1 MAKRHHYV
9 PVTYLKGFTHND
21 GKLLVYR
28 KDEPD
33 KPFRQQPKAT
43 GFERY
48 YYSQI
53 AEDGTRDD
61 DRFEQLFSEVESRYP
76 NIVAALERREA
87 TFPDAPHL
95 ITFVSL
101 MRVRGPG
108 FRDMVEL
115 ERANTVKTTLQAMVE
130 TGKIDP
136 PPCELSLDD
145 IVVSIDPH
153 QSLLAMATALSA
165 IGELLQGL
173 HFDVLHNAT
182 AMPFLTSDNPVIYF
196 DPNKTELQIQP
207 YNLNAEGR
215 IELLFPISPN
225 MLLRGRR
232 KPVRA
237 NIGHR
242 NISDL
247 KFINRTNRLIC
258 RFGYKTVFAS
268 RPGFDHLISSNAAH
282 SPVPRFDEIP
292 DGNGGVI
299 NFVQMIFGPR
309 PDKAKWVIR

>member
-9 PVTYLKGFTHND
+9 PVTYLKGFTDND

-28 KDEPD
+28 KEEPD

-53 AEDGTRDD
+53 AENGTRDD
-61 DRFEQLFSEVESRYP
+61 DRLEQLFSEVESRYP
-76 NIVAALERREA
+76 RIVAALERREA

-115 ERANTVKTTLQAMVE
+115 ERANTVKSTLRVMME
-130 TGKIDP
+130 RGNIDP

-145 IVVSIDPH
+145 IAVSIDPH
-153 QSLLAMATALSA
+153 QSLMAMAAGLSA
-165 IGELLQGL
+165 TAELLQGL

-182 AMPFLTSDNPVIYF
+182 TMPFITSDNPVIYF
-196 DPNKTELQIQP
+196 NPAKPEPQIQP
-207 YNLNAEGR
+207 YNLDQEGR
-215 IELLFPISPN
+215 LELIFPISPS

-232 KPVRA
+232 KPVRTD
-237 NIGHR
+237 IGHR
-242 NISDL
+242 KISDL
-247 KFINRTNRLIC
+247 KFIKRANRLIC
-258 RFGYKTVFAS
+258 RFGYKTIFAS
-268 RPGFDHLISSNAAH
+268 RPGSDHLISSNAAH
-282 SPVPRFDEIP
+282 SPVPRFDEVP

-299 NFVQMIFGPR
+299 NSIQMIFGPR
-309 PDKAKWVIR
+309 PDKAKWTIR